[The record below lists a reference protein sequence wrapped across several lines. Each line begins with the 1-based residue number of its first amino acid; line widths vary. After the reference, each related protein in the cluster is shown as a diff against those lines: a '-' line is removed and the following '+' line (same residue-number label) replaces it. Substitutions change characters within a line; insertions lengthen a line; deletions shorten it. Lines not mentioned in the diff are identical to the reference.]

1 MLNYQHS
8 VKLNDL
14 LLYKESLESMI
25 PLFFSQN
32 RTNYARYGSVYL
44 YSLVNLP
51 YTHPGANEMIAS
63 KGISVNRSSVP
74 NSRTQVDI
82 TIEQTYNRDAKGS
95 SSGIVGFSTNQGAY
109 QRWAS
114 TKNCRGEY
122 VNAINEFVGMKDEDD
137 DSHKDIR
144 PSQVRHGERDV
155 CAVQKAICDFNNPFS
170 IPDKNVLYC
179 LSSGAPAS
187 SEVEVDLLNTDT
199 KGKAAMQKFVHERL
213 DKKSV
218 KFHDPLPKMD
228 VKNLASMAITNTI
241 TSSDKKTKEITAT
254 RNVFGQLAVLALNH
268 NICLEKALS
277 YPLSPVP
284 WSMATADGLPTKT
297 NKAVFQDHISRT
309 HTITSLPKGEKAF
322 IIDGNATLHQQVTIP
337 DTFGALAENVFNTL
351 PIQKH
356 TRIDFVT
363 DSPRLRSI
371 KDLTRKSRGIGKG
384 KEFLIASPLTKV
396 PPDWK
401 DLLHHNSNKEQI
413 IRLLLN
419 EWKKDKYAPTLQ

>member
-1 MLNYQHS
+1 
-8 VKLNDL
+8 
-14 LLYKESLESMI
+14 
-25 PLFFSQN
+25 
-32 RTNYARYGSVYL
+32 
-44 YSLVNLP
+44 
-51 YTHPGANEMIAS
+51 MIAT
-63 KGISVNRSSVP
+63 KTLGHLKLGMGKEMYAQFRRQFAISTTHFQYLIRMCC
-74 NSRTQVDI
+74 
-82 TIEQTYNRDAKGS
+82 
-95 SSGIVGFSTNQGAY
+95 IVYHLELQ
-109 QRWAS
+109 
-114 TKNCRGEY
+114 
-122 VNAINEFVGMKDEDD
+122 
-137 DSHKDIR
+137 HL
-144 PSQVRHGERDV
+144 
-155 CAVQKAICDFNNPFS
+155 QK
-170 IPDKNVLYC
+170 L
-179 LSSGAPAS
+179 
-187 SEVEVDLLNTDT
+187 

-228 VKNLASMAITNTI
+228 VKNFASMAITKTM

-297 NKAVFQDHISRT
+297 KKAVFQDHISRT
-309 HTITSLPKGEKAF
+309 HTLTSLPKGEKAF

-371 KDLTRKSRGIGKG
+371 KDLTRKSV
-384 KEFLIASPLTKV
+384 ELEKV
-396 PPDWK
+396 R
-401 DLLHHNSNKEQI
+401 NF
-413 IRLLLN
+413 
-419 EWKKDKYAPTLQ
+419 